1 MLQCLDLDPRRK
13 HGRKCGQCERA
24 VGVITSSICAGNS
37 LVWCLC
43 VAVSTE
49 KTASVLFS
57 HYARG
62 TREGKCIRPGPKT
75 SAQVLQVQCRWNLGD
90 ELQHSNLQTPPS
102 PTWEDI
108 GT

>member
-1 MLQCLDLDPRRK
+1 MPRL
-13 HGRKCGQCERA
+13 GPQEEMWGESGQCERA
-24 VGVITSSICAGNS
+24 VGVIMSSICAGNS

-43 VAVSTE
+43 VAVNTE

-62 TREGKCIRPGPKT
+62 TREGKCVRLGPKT
-75 SAQVLQVQCRWNLGD
+75 SAQVLQVQCRRNLGD
-90 ELQHSNLQTPPS
+90 ELQHSDLQTPPS